1 MVQDG
6 EKYKDE
12 DMKLRKK
19 IDAKNA
25 LENYCFQMKNSI
37 NDEKL
42 KEKLSE
48 EDKKVIEDSCAEGI
62 EYLESNQDASLEEYE
77 AKKSELESK
86 INPIMMKLYQ
96 GAEGNQRGMPDEG
109 MQDAGE
115 VPAGAAGADDIGD
128 LD

>member
-19 IDAKNA
+19 IDAKNS

-42 KEKLSE
+42 REKISE
-48 EDKKVIEDSCAEGI
+48 EDKQVIEDSCADGLQ
-62 EYLESNQDASLEEYE
+62 YLESNQDASVEEYE
-77 AKKSELESK
+77 TKK
-86 INPIMMKLYQ
+86 
-96 GAEGNQRGMPDEG
+96 
-109 MQDAGE
+109 
-115 VPAGAAGADDIGD
+115 
-128 LD
+128 

>member
-19 IDAKNA
+19 IDAKNS

-42 KEKLSE
+42 REKISE
-48 EDKKVIEDSCAEGI
+48 EDKQIIEDSCADGLQ
-62 EYLESNQDASLEEYE
+62 YLESNQDASVEEYE
-77 AKKSELESK
+77 AKK
-86 INPIMMKLYQ
+86 
-96 GAEGNQRGMPDEG
+96 
-109 MQDAGE
+109 
-115 VPAGAAGADDIGD
+115 
-128 LD
+128 

>member
-77 AKKSELESK
+77 AKK
-86 INPIMMKLYQ
+86 
-96 GAEGNQRGMPDEG
+96 
-109 MQDAGE
+109 
-115 VPAGAAGADDIGD
+115 
-128 LD
+128 